1 MRTKFIPFTIVLFV
15 VISCSNKKNQE
26 LNIEIKAIE
35 NNLVASIQIKGKPVE
50 KYEITERME
59 HYKVPGVSIAV
70 VKDGEIRWAKGY
82 GIANTNDSS
91 VVTVNT
97 LFQAGSISKP
107 VAALAALKLVEE
119 GKIDLDK
126 DVNIYLNDWK
136 IPDNKFTEIEKV
148 TLRRLLT
155 HTAGMT
161 VHGFPGYQQKD
172 TFPSIVT
179 VLNGKGNTEP
189 VLVDTIPGNIWRYS
203 GGGYTVMEKIVEDV
217 SGLPLEKYMAKNI
230 LPQMGM
236 TNSTF
241 EQPLPTSLYSQ
252 ASAAYNGKGEIV
264 EGLWHNYPEQ
274 AAAGLWT
281 TPTDLGNYCIQV
293 QNILSGEEK
302 GVLSKETI
310 EKMLTK
316 HKNDWGLGLALNGD
330 GDSLIFRHG
339 GKNEGFTNNFFSFAH
354 HGDAVIVMTNADN
367 GGPLIDEILS
377 SVSEYYGWGK
387 SEPRTIE
394 VIELQPEQL
403 TRLTGKYKLDYQIPE
418 IGDYFVEVSNSDS
431 GLIVN
436 DLITKQVSK
445 LYPLDEFKFIEIE
458 GGEEVLFQL
467 SENSEKI
474 GLLWN
479 NQYQFFRIDE

>member
-1 MRTKFIPFTIVLFV
+1 MKTKLLLLLLILSVFH
-15 VISCSNKKNQE
+15 SCIDKKSTGLE
-26 LNIEIKAIE
+26 SEINAIE
-35 NNLVASIQIKGKPVE
+35 TNLTASIQIKGRPLE
-50 KYEITERME
+50 KFSIAERME

-70 VKDGEIRWAKGY
+70 VRNGEIRWAKGY
-82 GIANTNDSS
+82 GIANTQDSS
-91 VVTVNT
+91 EVTINT

-119 GKIDLDK
+119 GKVDLDS
-126 DVNIYLNDWK
+126 DVNNYLKNWK
-136 IPDNKFTEIEKV
+136 IQDNKFTEIEKV

-179 VLNGKGNTEP
+179 VLNGKGNTGP
-189 VLVDTIPGNIWRYS
+189 VFVDTIPGSIWRYS
-203 GGGYTVMEKIVEDV
+203 GGGYTVMEKLVEDI
-217 SGLPLEKYMAKNI
+217 SGLPFEKYMAINI
-230 LPQMGM
+230 LPKTGM
-236 TNSTF
+236 TNSTY
-241 EQPLPTSLYSQ
+241 EQPLPASLYSK
-252 ASAAYNGKGEIV
+252 ASAAYNSKGEIV

-281 TPTDLGNYCIQV
+281 TPSDLGNYCIHI
-293 QNILSGEEK
+293 QNILSEKEK
-302 GVLSKETI
+302 GVLSKETV

-316 HKNDWGLGLALNGD
+316 HKSDWGLGPALSGE

-339 GKNEGFTNNFFSFAH
+339 GKNEGFTNNFFSYAH

-367 GGPLIDEILS
+367 GEPLIDEIIR
-377 SVSEYYGWGK
+377 SVSGYYHWGK

-394 VIELQPEQL
+394 VIDLQAEKL
-403 TRLTGKYKLDYQIPE
+403 TRLTGRFKLDYQIPE
-418 IGDYFVEVSNSDS
+418 IGDYFIEVSIKDS
-431 GLIVN
+431 SLIVN

-445 LYPLDEFKFIEIE
+445 LYPLEEFKFIEIE

-467 SENSEKI
+467 QGESKKT

-479 NQYQFFRIDE
+479 NQYQFFRMDE